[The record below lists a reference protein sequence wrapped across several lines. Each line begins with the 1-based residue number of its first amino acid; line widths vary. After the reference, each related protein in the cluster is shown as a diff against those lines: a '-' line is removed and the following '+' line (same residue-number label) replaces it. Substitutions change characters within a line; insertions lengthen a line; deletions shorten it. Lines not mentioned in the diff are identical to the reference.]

1 MFLGK
6 YRRIMI
12 LASALPIMQQL
23 SGINTVVFY
32 SSDVRHSACY
42 SLSRSSSIA
51 PSFVALKGSN
61 HLRSQ
66 GKAQGAAGLCLRV
79 INACC
84 RWCESNLGLMQVF
97 AKAGLDSP
105 VLGSIIV
112 GAVNVVGTTV
122 AVFLMDHAGRRQLLL
137 VSHAI
142 MATCLAALSISSWLP
157 CKSSTSL
164 AAGIPSL
171 FQA

>member
-1 MFLGK
+1 M
-6 YRRIMI
+6 
-12 LASALPIMQQL
+12 
-23 SGINTVVFY
+23 V
-32 SSDVRHSACY
+32 D
-42 SLSRSSSIA
+42 
-51 PSFVALKGSN
+51 
-61 HLRSQ
+61 
-66 GKAQGAAGLCLRV
+66 
-79 INACC
+79 
-84 RWCESNLGLMQVF
+84 SNLGVMQVF

-142 MATCLAALSISSWLP
+142 MAICLAALSISSWLP

-164 AAGIPSL
+164 TAGIPSL